1 MEIKASCAYDSKAV
15 KALVH
20 LGIYKKSNPKTR
32 FILSIVFLLITITLA
47 ILNLIFPETP
57 LNSVSSTSI
66 WILLI
71 GATIFTALS
80 FHLYFGLP
88 KIQYKNL
95 HKLGNLE
102 NTYTFTENDFSCVSS
117 HTDYNGSATL
127 KYSVIFKIVET
138 SKYMF
143 IFRDKAQAFV
153 IDKSTFKNGTP
164 EDIRRLLKNYL
175 GDKYIICN
183 Y

>member
-1 MEIKASCAYDSKAV
+1 MEIKASCTYDFKAV

-20 LGIYKKSNPKTR
+20 SGIYKKSNPKTR
-32 FILSIVFLLITITLA
+32 FILTVVFLLITVVLS
-47 ILNLIFPETP
+47 ILNLIFSETTED
-57 LNSVSSTSI
+57 NTGNTTI
-66 WILLI
+66 WII
-71 GATIFTALS
+71 MVVAAIFTILS
-80 FHLYFGLP
+80 FYMYFILP
-88 KIQYKNL
+88 KIQYKSL

-102 NTYTFTENDFSCVSS
+102 NIYTFNENGFTCVSS
-117 HTDYNGSATL
+117 NSDYNGSSTI

-143 IFRDKAQAFV
+143 IYRDKAQAFV
-153 IDKSTFKNGTP
+153 IDKSTFESGTP

-175 GDKYIICN
+175 GNKYIICN